1 MSPSQIFKLSFVVAA
16 VISSVCQAAVYHG
29 RVDRVVDGDT
39 LIVTTESD
47 QLRVRIRGIDAP
59 EKDQPY
65 GTEARKALNAMVIGR
80 SVMLMTDGKDKYGRV
95 LASVASGETD
105 IGLQLL
111 EKGLAWV
118 YTGIQ
123 RTEMPE
129 EWKQAYKTAEA
140 EARVGGRGGF
150 YTNARVKIGH
160 WRHQM
165 HTILAHS
172 YPSVAS

>member
-1 MSPSQIFKLSFVVAA
+1 MSPSQISKLSFVVAA
-16 VISSVCQAAVYHG
+16 VISGVCQAAVYHG

-95 LASVASGETD
+95 LASVATGETD
-105 IGLQLL
+105 IGL
-111 EKGLAWV
+111 
-118 YTGIQ
+118 
-123 RTEMPE
+123 
-129 EWKQAYKTAEA
+129 
-140 EARVGGRGGF
+140 
-150 YTNARVKIGH
+150 
-160 WRHQM
+160 
-165 HTILAHS
+165 
-172 YPSVAS
+172 